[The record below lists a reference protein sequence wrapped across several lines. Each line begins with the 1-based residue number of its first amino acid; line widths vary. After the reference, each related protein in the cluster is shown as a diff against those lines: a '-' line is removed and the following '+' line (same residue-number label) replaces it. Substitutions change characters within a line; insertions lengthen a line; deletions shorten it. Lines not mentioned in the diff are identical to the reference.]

1 MIANYKTTLHIG
13 QILRRKKDTIMDSN
27 QIELV
32 QASFQKV
39 APIADKAAEI
49 FYSKLFEKDPS
60 LKPMFKGDM
69 AVQGKKLMSM
79 ISTAVNGLSDLPA
92 IVSAVEDLGKR
103 HAGYGVQDSQ
113 YDTVG
118 AALIETLAAGLGDDF
133 TEDVK
138 AAWVETYT
146 VLSTTMKNA
155 SATVEDPEGLTPR
168 KIALVQTSFKKVE
181 PIAETAAEL
190 FYGKLFELD
199 PSLKVL
205 FKGDIKEQGRKLMA
219 MLKTAVDGL
228 NDLDAIVSAVQ
239 DLGKRHVGYGVKDS
253 HYDTVAAALLD
264 TLAKGLGDDFTPE
277 IKAAWVEVYTVLATT
292 MKEAAAS
299 VPEPAPSEEKKWFQF
314 WK

>member
-1 MIANYKTTLHIG
+1 
-13 QILRRKKDTIMDSN
+13 MDAK

-32 QASFQKV
+32 QSSFQKV

-69 AVQGKKLMSM
+69 AEQGKKLMTM
-79 ISTAVNGLSDLPA
+79 IATAVNGLSDLPA
-92 IVSAVEDLGKR
+92 IVSAVQDLGKR
-103 HAGYGVQDSQ
+103 HVGYGVQDSH
-113 YDTVG
+113 YETVG
-118 AALIETLAAGLGDDF
+118 AALIETLEVGLGDDF
-133 TEDVK
+133 TPDTK

-146 VLSTTMKNA
+146 VLSTTMKEA
-155 SATVEDPEGLTPR
+155 AAGVEDEEGLTPR

-199 PSLKVL
+199 PSLKSL

-228 NDLDAIVSAVQ
+228 DDIGAIVGAVQ
-239 DLGKRHVGYGVKDS
+239 DLGKRHVGYGVTDA

-277 IKAAWVEVYTVLATT
+277 VKAAWVEVYTVLATT
-292 MKEAAAS
+292 MKEAAATVTES
-299 VPEPAPSEEKKWFQF
+299 APADEKKWYQF